1 MSHWGYIKAK
11 LEREGFTTNGVG
23 RRVQART
30 CRTCHAKVL
39 AGADGDTCGRVCHVD
54 PDPVDKVGEA
64 LAVLT
69 GRYTVAMWKTRDGY
83 QLEPRDQFA
92 IRRSPAGTST
102 RYDVLAEHVC
112 NAGPLPSAPSVYAQP
127 ATAATDGSPPF

>member
-1 MSHWGYIKAK
+1 MSHWGFIQAK
-11 LEREGFTTNGVG
+11 LEREGYTTGGIG

-54 PDPVDKVGEA
+54 PVPVNAAGEA

-69 GRYTVAMWKTRDGY
+69 GRYTVAMWKARDGY

-112 NAGPLPSAPSVYAQP
+112 GAPALPAAESVHRQV
-127 ATAATDGSPPF
+127 ATTTPTAPPF